1 MHTLKSMISRYM
13 KKVTLIL
20 LVIILSVVIYLQITN
35 EQRRALESATRT
47 FSQME
52 QVLTENQKELE
63 AVQKEYNMT
72 CLHNAETITRI
83 IDSDPDAL
91 NNVDELRKIA
101 ELVEVDEIHIF
112 DKTGRVF
119 SGTHPEYYNYT
130 FDSGEQ
136 MMYFKPM
143 LNDTSLK
150 LVQEITPNT
159 AESKMMQYSAI
170 WNNSKEYIVQI
181 GMSPVR
187 IMNLTEKNELSYMF
201 SLFRVNAEANYY
213 AIDEESGEIIGS
225 TNTDCV
231 GKNLTEIGLSLDRII
246 NNKNGFHNNVNGSY
260 SFCVFKKIDT
270 NYIGRIVSC
279 SDLYQRIPTFVIVL
293 ALGLAIITI
302 ILNYAVTKHMNK
314 YVVDCI
320 DDVNKKLTMIANGNF
335 DQTVDIQSSKEL
347 SDLSKYI
354 NVMVKSLLEN
364 NRKMSYAISKTNM
377 YMGTYEYNNNIEKV
391 RFTEYIPKIFLIDN
405 AKAEQLSY
413 NQEMFRE
420 FIDKIRENPVPNETD
435 TFQISIQP
443 ERYVKI
449 AELNEDDGIF
459 GVAIDVTDEILRR
472 RTIEA
477 ERDIDP
483 LTGLYNRRGLES
495 RVVPLLGC
503 PEKLG
508 YSAVI
513 MIDAD
518 GLKVINDTYGHET
531 GDIYLQKIAET
542 IQNFGTKSSLSA
554 RLGGDEFVLFLYGY
568 EDKNELINA
577 LSALKYI
584 QNNGSAHI
592 SENLHIPLRFS
603 FGYSTVN
610 KTTNYQELLKIADIK
625 MYEDKRCRKNI

>member
-1 MHTLKSMISRYM
+1 
-13 KKVTLIL
+13 
-20 LVIILSVVIYLQITN
+20 
-35 EQRRALESATRT
+35 
-47 FSQME
+47 
-52 QVLTENQKELE
+52 
-63 AVQKEYNMT
+63 
-72 CLHNAETITRI
+72 
-83 IDSDPDAL
+83 
-91 NNVDELRKIA
+91 
-101 ELVEVDEIHIF
+101 
-112 DKTGRVF
+112 
-119 SGTHPEYYNYT
+119 
-130 FDSGEQ
+130 
-136 MMYFKPM
+136 
-143 LNDTSLK
+143 
-150 LVQEITPNT
+150 
-159 AESKMMQYSAI
+159 
-170 WNNSKEYIVQI
+170 
-181 GMSPVR
+181 
-187 IMNLTEKNELSYMF
+187 
-201 SLFRVNAEANYY
+201 
-213 AIDEESGEIIGS
+213 
-225 TNTDCV
+225 
-231 GKNLTEIGLSLDRII
+231 
-246 NNKNGFHNNVNGSY
+246 
-260 SFCVFKKIDT
+260 
-270 NYIGRIVSC
+270 
-279 SDLYQRIPTFVIVL
+279 
-293 ALGLAIITI
+293 
-302 ILNYAVTKHMNK
+302 
-314 YVVDCI
+314 
-320 DDVNKKLTMIANGNF
+320 
-335 DQTVDIQSSKEL
+335 
-347 SDLSKYI
+347 
-354 NVMVKSLLEN
+354 
-364 NRKMSYAISKTNM
+364 M

-405 AKAEQLSY
+405 TKAEQLSY